1 MSNLAT
7 GRRFALAI
15 PVFIANAFL
24 LVTLAATTLGVV
36 DGLLFQSPM
45 TSTLFAL
52 RTQLSG
58 LSLIL
63 GLILLAL
70 LILVPHLPKLTLLPG
85 VLVMLWQMAGAPG
98 VTWSMMDPAT
108 MLPIEAI
115 ALVSVLFGL
124 VTNRLGYGTFLI
136 RTADLPVYER
146 LVLRTLIA
154 APIAALVLLIV
165 PVAAIITA
173 IPVML
178 QQQTGGYLRFGGQG
192 LEVRETILVK
202 GDREVRL
209 VGMVHIGDP
218 QFYRDLYA
226 SIPPTALVLAEGV
239 TDRAGVLKASPS
251 YENAARGMGLESQGD
266 FQEMLRSSNRLD
278 LPPGAPQPAI
288 DPSKPFV
295 VFADSDISDLTPGTR
310 KFIEAV
316 GGIFQSST
324 LDEALQQYMGV
335 TQSFTQA
342 EIMMAMDELLIARN
356 KKALAALD
364 KYEAQFSLIY
374 LPWGA
379 AHMPDFQKQL
389 LARGYVVKSSSLRQI
404 ARYDTILEAL
414 APGQKAPQV
423 RNEAPA
429 AAN

>member
-1 MSNLAT
+1 MTNPSA
-7 GRRFALAI
+7 GGRFALAI

-24 LVTLAATTLGVV
+24 LVTLTATALGVV
-36 DGLLFQSPM
+36 DGLLFQSP
-45 TSTLFAL
+45 TAGTLFAL